1 MRMKK
6 IVYVMKS
13 FAVKAGVER
22 VMSDKMN
29 YLAGQGYEVVMVTYE
44 QGQHPDAFPLHPA
57 IRHLDLGVPFFP
69 IMKYGLLK
77 RLPKIR
83 RLRQLFKAR
92 LQALLDAEQ
101 PDVLIVSTC
110 SIKLMDIVLSAKTR
124 ARKMIE
130 SHAPC
135 YAVKKSVYY
144 QDRPL
149 LRMLAVLYDK
159 WMLGQAAK
167 ADLLVTLTE
176 GDAREWRSYIP
187 RIEVIPNPVT
197 KYPDVVKP
205 HDASGHRIICAG
217 RLNKE
222 KRFDLLID
230 AFARIA
236 ADCPEWTVDI
246 FGEGAD
252 QPMLLDRIN
261 QYGLAD
267 RIIIHEPT
275 ADIYSEYQD
284 SEFYALSSLYEG
296 FGLVLVEA
304 MSCGIPCVAFRC
316 KYGPEDIIADRQDG
330 LLVEDGNV
338 VALADAML
346 WMIRHPEERLRM
358 GKAAREAVARYQKP
372 VVMQRWMD
380 LFEKSE

>member
-144 QDRPL
+144 QDRSFVKEDGRLDIRKLPEIMVEQIQKL
-149 LRMLAVLYDK
+149 KPVRVLSLEESLNIRKMDMQSEVLEFNDAFFSPKVFDSREVEITPYTYAIHHYQNSWFSPK
-159 WMLGQAAK
+159 AK
-167 ADLLVTLTE
+167 AYYRTR
-176 GDAREWRSYIP
+176 AFF
-187 RIEVIPNPVT
+187 
-197 KYPDVVKP
+197 VK
-205 HDASGHRIICAG
+205 H
-217 RLNKE
+217 
-222 KRFDLLID
+222 
-230 AFARIA
+230 
-236 ADCPEWTVDI
+236 
-246 FGEGAD
+246 
-252 QPMLLDRIN
+252 
-261 QYGLAD
+261 
-267 RIIIHEPT
+267 
-275 ADIYSEYQD
+275 
-284 SEFYALSSLYEG
+284 
-296 FGLVLVEA
+296 FGLPFVRRAEKLL
-304 MSCGIPCVAFRC
+304 MPWRFR
-316 KYGPEDIIADRQDG
+316 Q
-330 LLVEDGNV
+330 
-338 VALADAML
+338 
-346 WMIRHPEERLRM
+346 
-358 GKAAREAVARYQKP
+358 
-372 VVMQRWMD
+372 
-380 LFEKSE
+380 

>member
-1 MRMKK
+1 MKK

-197 KYPDVVKP
+197 KYPDAVKP
-205 HDASGHRIICAG
+205 HDGSGHRIICAG

-222 KRFDLLID
+222 KRFD
-230 AFARIA
+230 
-236 ADCPEWTVDI
+236 
-246 FGEGAD
+246 
-252 QPMLLDRIN
+252 
-261 QYGLAD
+261 
-267 RIIIHEPT
+267 
-275 ADIYSEYQD
+275 
-284 SEFYALSSLYEG
+284 
-296 FGLVLVEA
+296 
-304 MSCGIPCVAFRC
+304 
-316 KYGPEDIIADRQDG
+316 
-330 LLVEDGNV
+330 
-338 VALADAML
+338 
-346 WMIRHPEERLRM
+346 
-358 GKAAREAVARYQKP
+358 
-372 VVMQRWMD
+372 
-380 LFEKSE
+380 